1 MAISENGYHV
11 GVEYN
16 GKIYDNIYKNGIDID
31 AWIQDLIH
39 TIGTKIE
46 RTKF

>member
-1 MAISENGYHV
+1 MVTMLVLNIM
-11 GVEYN
+11 
-16 GKIYDNIYKNGIDID
+16 GKYMIIYKNGIDID